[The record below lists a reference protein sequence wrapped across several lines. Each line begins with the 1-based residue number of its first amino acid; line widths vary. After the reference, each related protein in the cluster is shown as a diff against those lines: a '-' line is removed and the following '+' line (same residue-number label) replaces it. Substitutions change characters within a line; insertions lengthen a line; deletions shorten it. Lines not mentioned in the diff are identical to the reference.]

1 MNEDDALD
9 LPLPEGDDDEFGP
22 PETISVDPNAQVN
35 HMVRY
40 FTDELAKT
48 AWRIGQHAAEVDAL
62 KQRLAHIISERDA
75 WQQTAVDA
83 RKILEQMEGSNSAGQ
98 PLPPELQVAQLPQ
111 DAFLEAPAPAT
122 ESATTPQQ

>member
-9 LPLPEGDDDEFGP
+9 LPEDDDDEFGP

-40 FTDELAKT
+40 FTDELAK
-48 AWRIGQHAAEVDAL
+48 AGWRIGEHAAEIDAL
-62 KQRLAHIISERDA
+62 KQRLAHTTSERDA
-75 WQQTAVDA
+75 WRQQAHDGLRSGV
-83 RKILEQMEGSNSAGQ
+83 EESNSAGQ
-98 PLPPELQVAQLPQ
+98 PLPPELQP
-111 DAFLEAPAPAT
+111 DAFLGASAPAT